1 MPSIKQ
7 IRIDKQ
13 ADKALREL
21 AKGNMDGLSEIYD
34 LYGRLILSVAYS
46 IVGNLADAED
56 ILQDVMIMLCRY
68 APSYQ
73 ANTSPRAYVTSITRH
88 RAIDLIRKRKN
99 DLSTD
104 EIGEVLTHDDG
115 ELAAVEVLD
124 LLSGLSEEEQQIVLF
139 HLYAGLSHR
148 QIAEMLELTTSATE
162 KKYRRALE
170 KLKKQYES

>member
-7 IRIDKQ
+7 KRIDKQ

-21 AKGNMDGLSEIYD
+21 AKGNMDGLSYLYE
-34 LYGRLILSVAYS
+34 LYGRLIQSVAYS
-46 IVGNLADAED
+46 IVGNYADAED
-56 ILQDVMIMLCRY
+56 ILQDVMILLCRY

-73 ANTSPRAYVTSITRH
+73 ANTSPRAYVMSITRH
-88 RAIDLIRKRKN
+88 RSIDLIRKRKN

-104 EIGEVLTHDDG
+104 EIGEVLTYDDG
-115 ELAAVEVLD
+115 ELEAMEVLD
-124 LLSGLSEEEQQIVLF
+124 LLSGLPEEEKQIVVL
-139 HLYAGLSHR
+139 HLYAGLPHR
-148 QIAEMLELTTSATE
+148 QIAELLELTTSATE